1 MRIYLPATFDLTSQ
15 WLSAGQIPAVDGFAV
30 TESLRDWYEQGDQ
43 EEFEYAATDL
53 AARYSLEQIA
63 QHQDATP
70 RRVVLVLEV
79 KPDSVIQIPD
89 LKGGIRLSNPIEWSL
104 VEAAMIDGDEAVA
117 DVKSAISL
125 YAKAIAGDGEANFVV
140 SQVEGHELLWFDSS
154 EIEFVLQVDGNE

>member
-1 MRIYLPATFDLTSQ
+1 MTA
-15 WLSAGQIPAVDGFAV
+15 
-30 TESLRDWYEQGDQ
+30 SLRDWYEQGDE

-63 QHQDATP
+63 QHQNATP

-79 KPDSVIQIPD
+79 NPESVIQIPD
-89 LKGGIRLSNPIEWSL
+89 LKGGIRLSNAIEWSL
-104 VEAAMIDGDEAVA
+104 VEAAMVDGDEAVA
-117 DVKSAISL
+117 DVKRAISL
-125 YAKAIAGDGEANFVV
+125 YAKAMAGDGEANFVL